1 MTSRDLVATC
11 WTSGGRMKPLD
22 DPEISDRDA
31 LDRVAAVAD
40 TGWQGMGFAQ
50 GDLAVVRDSIGFA
63 ALARETERRGLAHVE
78 VELAT
83 DWWLDPAETPWR
95 ANWEMLLDAAET
107 LHSPWVKI
115 GTRFGAGV
123 DDLTPFVDPLRRL
136 ADEAAA
142 RGTKVA
148 LEPLP
153 FALIASLP
161 QGADLMRLVDHE
173 AAGLCVDFWHVFRAD
188 TSLDEL
194 VAALDPSM
202 VLGVEVSDADELV
215 RGTLFEDTRDN
226 RRYPGEGVQD
236 VVGFIRAMG
245 SLDYTGPWGVEI
257 LSAEHRAKPIDE
269 GLATAR
275 TTMLACLDAAEHG
288 HAR

>member
-11 WTSGGRMKPLD
+11 WTSGGKMKPLD
-22 DPEISDRDA
+22 DPEVSDRDA

-50 GDLAVVRDSIGFA
+50 GDLAVVRDTIGFA
-63 ALARETERRGLAHVE
+63 MLARETERRGLAHVE

-83 DWWLDPAETPWR
+83 DWWLDPAESPWR
-95 ANWEMLLDAAET
+95 ATWEMLLDAAET
-107 LHSPWVKI
+107 LHAPWVKV

-123 DDLTPFVDPLRRL
+123 DDLTPFVGPLRRL

-142 RGTKVA
+142 RGTRVA

-153 FALIASLP
+153 FSLIASMP
-161 QGADLMRLVDHE
+161 QGAELMRLVDHE
-173 AAGLCVDFWHVFRAD
+173 AAGLCVDFWHVFRAG

-194 VAALDPSM
+194 VRTVAPAM
-202 VLGVEVSDADELV
+202 VFGVEVSDADGVV

-226 RRYPGEGVQD
+226 RRYPGEGAQD
-236 VVGFIRAMG
+236 VVGFIRAIQSMG
-245 SLDYTGPWGVEI
+245 YDGPWGVEI
-257 LSAEHRAKPIDE
+257 LSAEHRARPIDE
-269 GLATAR
+269 GLAKAR
-275 TTMLACLDAAEHG
+275 ATMLACLDAAERPDAG
-288 HAR
+288 